1 MERLAFPVYS
11 QVVFF
16 LLSSAVCEAASKPS
30 YRQPHSLGPMKS
42 ISSGDLEDY
51 LALAYLQLRKL
62 RPERSSEFM
71 IHDSQTNTLHFKFPL
86 ATSGMCTDLRE
97 LAFP

>member
-11 QVVFF
+11 QVVFL
-16 LLSSAVCEAASKPS
+16 LLSSAPREAASKAS
-30 YRQPHSLGPMKS
+30 YRQPHSLGPIKS
-42 ISSGDLEDY
+42 ICSRDLEDC
-51 LALAYLQLRKL
+51 LALTYLQLRKL

-86 ATSGMCTDLRE
+86 ATSGMCGDLRK